1 MVWCWG
7 EGGGDWKRGPESP
20 TVDAWMTLLSSGL
33 GGFDVRA
40 RSLNVSPKNIMHTLV
55 GLIKF

>member
-7 EGGGDWKRGPESP
+7 EGGGDWKRGLEFSI
-20 TVDAWMTLLSSGL
+20 VDAWMILFSSGL
-33 GGFDVRA
+33 GGFDVRV
-40 RSLNVSPKNIMHTLV
+40 RLLNVFFKNIMYILV